1 MDDQSVRDLVAACG
15 EALIKV
21 PATGLK
27 SASYSTGLFSPG
39 LFVPSFPPICLL
51 TIIISYDI
59 LKKVRK
65 IITMRHTHA
74 DRYHL

>member
-1 MDDQSVRDLVAACG
+1 MDDQSVRHLVAACG
-15 EALIKV
+15 ESLIKV

-27 SASYSTGLFSPG
+27 SASYSTG